1 MSSLQDEYADMLSNN
16 VVVHDLLENIL
27 HDNVTGPQAAELFHQ
42 AISHAVHELAL
53 NHRGIVHNGS
63 SAGSDHR
70 PNGARPTNRW
80 FNDECK
86 HFKREVRDAERYC
99 GVHSPQAVI
108 ARHLLHACVKR
119 TKRCFEE
126 QRILE
131 TAEQWF
137 KEPRRFWSSY
147 KDTLKGCSI
156 SDVGEWSAYFKAL
169 YTGGNATHPYHS
181 DELNEHLANFA
192 HAFMEGSEE
201 AKLAAQV
208 LNSPFTEQEVQSALD
223 KMSDGKAA
231 GIDGV
236 PAEFL
241 THACL
246 SEQGAPNVLAT
257 YPPHTHVQFGHAR

>member
-1 MSSLQDEYADMLSNN
+1 
-16 VVVHDLLENIL
+16 
-27 HDNVTGPQAAELFHQ
+27 
-42 AISHAVHELAL
+42 
-53 NHRGIVHNGS
+53 
-63 SAGSDHR
+63 
-70 PNGARPTNRW
+70 
-80 FNDECK
+80 
-86 HFKREVRDAERYC
+86 
-99 GVHSPQAVI
+99 
-108 ARHLLHACVKR
+108 
-119 TKRCFEE
+119 
-126 QRILE
+126 
-131 TAEQWF
+131 
-137 KEPRRFWSSY
+137 
-147 KDTLKGCSI
+147 
-156 SDVGEWSAYFKAL
+156 VGEWSAYFKAL
-169 YTGGNATHPYHS
+169 YTGGDATHPYHS

-257 YPPHTHVQFGHAR
+257 YLTRMFNLVMQGEYPSRWATNALCPFPNLKGTLNSWTTTEVLQLVMLWPSATPCCCCYAWMHGLRTMVHVRVVKLGFGKGVALQITFLRCYML